1 MRENSEDNYE
11 FSIADTTAPQNGRD
25 PVNPKFPT
33 DPTGKNGPPEKVDQF
48 YRNFSGWTELRS
60 IEFCTEIS
68 GNFG

>member
-11 FSIADTTAPQNGRD
+11 FLSAGTTAPQNGGLL
-25 PVNPKFPT
+25 VVY
-33 DPTGKNGPPEKVDQF
+33 GPPEKVDQF

-68 GNFG
+68 GNFGWTDRAHND